1 MSELTVAI
9 LAIDDEQRTLLQ
21 MLVDGTTIARTVHS
35 FNGFPVATTDVVLR
49 RIQDLR
55 PDVVIVDIP
64 ARDSSSALRAIDLLH
79 TDYNQGAVFAAGEMS
94 QPQTIVAAMRAG
106 AREFIERP
114 TTSTS
119 LLEAFVRL
127 TSARRKQHKDGQR
140 GKVFTIVNA
149 KGGSGATTVAVNTAL
164 ALQASVGG
172 TALVDLATL
181 GHTALHL
188 NVKPTF
194 TVVDAVRNLHRL
206 DSSLLDSF
214 MARHSGGLQLL
225 AGAPTPFNADPAT
238 GEMARLFDLL
248 VSNYRNVVVDTSN
261 RLDAV
266 TRVVCDL
273 SDVVVIVAHT
283 DVASLWSAARVCQFI
298 GETVNAGRIRLVLNR
313 FRKISGFT
321 EADAEAA
328 TGAKL
333 LWKLPNQYPSVSAG
347 IDRGVPVVTQNHSD
361 VARSFSELAAAL
373 AEAEESKPRSWSL
386 FKTTA

>member
-1 MSELTVAI
+1 MSELAVAI

-35 FNGFPVATTDVVLR
+35 FNGFPVATTDSVLR
-49 RIQDLR
+49 RIQDLH
-55 PDVVIVDIP
+55 PDVVVVDIP
-64 ARDSSSALRAIDLLH
+64 ARDASSALRAIEVLH
-79 TDYNQGAVFAAGEMS
+79 ADYNQGVIFAVGEMS

-164 ALQASVGG
+164 ALQASLGN
-172 TALVDLATL
+172 TALVDLAPL

-194 TVVDAVRNLHRL
+194 TVVDAIRNLHRL

-214 MARHSGGLQLL
+214 MVRHSGGLQLL

-248 VSNYRNVVVDTSN
+248 ASNYKSVVVDASS

-266 TRVVCDL
+266 TRVVSDL
-273 SDVVVIVAHT
+273 SDMVLIVAHT
-283 DVASLWSAARVCQFI
+283 DVTSLWSAARVCQFL
-298 GETVNAGRIRLVLNR
+298 GETANASRIRLVLNR

-321 EADAEAA
+321 EADAESAA
-328 TGAKL
+328 GAKL
-333 LWKLPNQYPSVSAG
+333 FWKLPNQYPSVSAG

-361 VARSFSELAAAL
+361 VARSFSELADAL
-373 AEAEESKPRSWSL
+373 NEAEETKPRSWSL

>member
-1 MSELTVAI
+1 MSELAVAI

-35 FNGFPVATTDVVLR
+35 FNGFPVASTDVILR
-49 RIQDLR
+49 RIQDLH

-64 ARDSSSALRAIDLLH
+64 AKDPAPALRALELLH
-79 TDYNQGAVFAAGEMS
+79 ADYAKGALFAVGDLS
-94 QPQTIVAAMRAG
+94 QPQTIVAAMRVG
-106 AREFIERP
+106 AREFVERP
-114 TTSTS
+114 TTATS

-127 TSARRKQHKDGQR
+127 SSAQRKAHADGQR
-140 GKVFTIVNA
+140 GKVYTVINA

-164 ALQASVGG
+164 ALQASHGG
-172 TALVDLATL
+172 VALVDLAPL
-181 GHTALHL
+181 GHSALHL

-194 TVVDAVRNLHRL
+194 TVVDALRNLHRL
-206 DSSLLDSF
+206 DGSLLESF
-214 MARHSGGLQLL
+214 MVRHPGGLQLL
-225 AGAPTPFNADPAT
+225 AGSSTPYNADPAG

-248 VSNYRNVVVDTSN
+248 VSNYRHVIVDASS

-273 SDVVVIVAHT
+273 SDMVMIVAHT
-283 DVASLWSAARVCQFI
+283 DVASLWSAARVCQYL
-298 GETVNAGRIRLVLNR
+298 GESGNKDRIRLILNR

-321 EADAEAA
+321 EADAEVA

-333 LWKLPNQYPSVSAG
+333 FWKIPNQYPTVSAS
-347 IDRGVPVVTQNHSD
+347 IDRGIPVVTQNHSELS
-361 VARSFSELAAAL
+361 RSYSGLAAAL
-373 AEAEESKPRSWSL
+373 TEAEDSKRRSWSL

>member
-1 MSELTVAI
+1 MSELAVAI

-55 PDVVIVDIP
+55 PDVVVVDIP
-64 ARDSSSALRAIDLLH
+64 SRDASNALRAIELLH
-79 TDYNQGAVFAAGEMS
+79 TDYNHGVVFAVGEMS

-127 TSARRKQHKDGQR
+127 TSAQRKQHKDGQR
-140 GKVFTIVNA
+140 GRVFTIVNA

-164 ALQASVGG
+164 ALQAARGN
-172 TALVDLATL
+172 TALVDLAPL

-194 TVVDAVRNLHRL
+194 TVVDAIRNLHRL

-214 MARHSGGLQLL
+214 IVRHPGGLQLL

-238 GEMARLFDLL
+238 GEMARLFDLM
-248 VSNYRNVVVDTSN
+248 VSNYKSVVVDASS

-273 SDVVVIVAHT
+273 SDMVLIVAHT
-283 DVASLWSAARVCQFI
+283 DVASLWSAARVCQFL
-298 GETVNAGRIRLVLNR
+298 GETANVGRIRLVLNR

-328 TGAKL
+328 TGMKL
-333 LWKLPNQYPSVSAG
+333 FWKLPNQYPSVSAG

-373 AEAEESKPRSWSL
+373 SEAEELKPRSWSL